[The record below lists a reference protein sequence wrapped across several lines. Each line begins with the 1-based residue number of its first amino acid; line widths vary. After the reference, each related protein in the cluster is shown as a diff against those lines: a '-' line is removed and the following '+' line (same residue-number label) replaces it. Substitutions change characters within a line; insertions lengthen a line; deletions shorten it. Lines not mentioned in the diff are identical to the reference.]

1 MAPVILVLVNSPEL
15 RDAIAAGAAEFDI
28 HWSFAATGYDRADE
42 RGRREVAGV
51 ADLNPALIV
60 IELSQPVDWLPAIR
74 SDPATRRIPVLAIT
88 ADEAVERWAMTA
100 FVNAILTPE
109 AFMRELPGILTEY
122 ARIFKAGEKL
132 DAQCQDHPPALV
144 LKGLHEFNAHEFFE
158 CHETLE
164 EAWNEE
170 SGPVREL
177 YRAILQVAIA
187 YYQIE
192 RGNYWGAHKLFLR
205 MLQWFGPLPPRC
217 QGIDVA
223 GLRADAAAA
232 RKHLEALGPE
242 RVSEFDRSLFKPVVY
257 EGAPT

>member
-1 MAPVILVLVNSPEL
+1 MAPVILVLVKSPAL
-15 RDAIAAGAAEFDI
+15 REAIADNAAGFDI
-28 HWSFAATGYDRADE
+28 RWSFDATGYEKADE
-42 RGRREVAGV
+42 RGRREVA
-51 ADLNPALIV
+51 AIAEINPALIV
-60 IELSQPVDWLPAIR
+60 IELDRPVDWLPAVR

-88 ADEAVERWAMTA
+88 HDDAVERWAMTA
-100 FVNAILTPE
+100 LPNAILTPE
-109 AFMRELPGILTEY
+109 AFIGELPGILTEY
-122 ARIFKAGEKL
+122 ARIFRAGDKL
-132 DAQCQDHPPALV
+132 DSQCQENPPALV

-164 EAWNEE
+164 EAWNKE

-192 RGNYWGAHKLFLR
+192 RANYWGAHKMFLR
-205 MLQWFGPLPPRC
+205 MQQWFAPLPDQC

-223 GLRADAAAA
+223 RLRSDAATA
-232 RKHLEALGPE
+232 REHLEALGPE
-242 RVSEFDRSLFKPVVY
+242 RVAEFDRSLFKPVVY